1 MEDEE
6 AWPAAR
12 LRDCQISRD
21 LSVWALE
28 LNHRHLSHRRDGRV
42 ADSTLEP
49 TLEWTPQVDAASED
63 PKGGRIGFEHAAS
76 TFHYPSFLTIF
87 REMPQA
93 GGSMVRKSPDCL
105 RGCLPSG
112 RLALHDGHPFDHARE
127 GPRVPTTCHVPAQA
141 LTAGPSRRC
150 RLRGTSRQRS
160 SIRGPGAPRARK
172 GRIGIRL
179 EGSSVRS
186 GVGPRGAV
194 YVVPSRDVAV
204 FTLGR
209 SPRNPVLA
217 TAVRAAAEKA
227 KRAFRNRQAQ
237 PERFVSNRAAGV
249 NFRELRIA
257 SMTGTLRIE
266 WDGATTSW
274 RLVEPPTEA
283 AEPARL
289 ELARRFLR
297 SVGPSTPQEFA
308 WWSGGWAGSYGA
320 STRGEL
326 SDAQQTFRSLEKEL
340 TEVEVAGRKQW
351 ALRTDRVR
359 LERAVP
365 VETVRLLPAGDPFL
379 ASADRALL
387 VPQPRFRSELW
398 PNSVWPGALLV
409 NGDLV
414 GTWRRQVGRVTVRA
428 WRPLEPEVKEAV
440 EEEVSRMPIESATKE
455 VRWSTGHGPL

>member
-1 MEDEE
+1 MRPGPLPVFGTAKYPETFPSGLLTSTMAIPSITRENVL
-6 AWPAAR
+6 AFRQRATF
-12 LRDCQISRD
+12 L
-21 LSVWALE
+21 
-28 LNHRHLSHRRDGRV
+28 HRRLPPGR
-42 ADSTLEP
+42 L
-49 TLEWTPQVDAASED
+49 VDAA
-63 PKGGRIGFEHAAS
+63 F
-76 TFHYPSFLTIF
+76 
-87 REMPQA
+87 A
-93 GGSMVRKSPDCL
+93 GLQDSAPRSAV
-105 RGCLPSG
+105 
-112 RLALHDGHPFDHARE
+112 LALHARVKDVSPSAWRD
-127 GPRVPTTCHVPAQA
+127 PRFVQVW
-141 LTAGPSRRC
+141 
-150 RLRGTSRQRS
+150 
-160 SIRGPGAPRARK
+160 
-172 GRIGIRL
+172 
-179 EGSSVRS
+179 
-186 GVGPRGAV
+186 GPRGAV

-217 TAVRAAAEKA
+217 AAVRTAAEKA

-237 PERFVSNRAAGV
+237 AGRFLSHRAAGV

-257 SMTGTLRIE
+257 SMTGAVSIE

-274 RLVEPPTEA
+274 RLVEAPAEA
-283 AEPARL
+283 PESARL

-297 SVGPSTPQEFA
+297 SVGPSTPPEFA
-308 WWSGGWAGSYGA
+308 WWSGGWAGSYGV

-340 TEVEVAGRKQW
+340 TELEGAGRKQW
-351 ALRTDRVR
+351 ALRPDRGR

-398 PNSVWPGALLV
+398 PNSVWPGALLA

-455 VRWSTGHGPL
+455 VRWSTGDRPL